1 MTAPRVVVTDF
12 DYPNL
17 DIERG
22 VLESAGVD
30 LESHCIKEGPELQAI
45 VAEAD
50 GVIVQYARITR
61 HVLDAMRRCR
71 VIARYGVGLD
81 TIDQPAA
88 RERGIRV
95 HNVPDYCTEEVADHA
110 MALMLSL
117 LRGTHTL
124 ANEVAASRWS
134 LASVRPLHRIRGQT
148 LGLIGCGRIGSAVA
162 VRAAGFGMRVI
173 GFDPLLDSATLAE
186 RGIEAAPFERVLA
199 EADVLSLHRPATL
212 DALPSLGPDEFA
224 RVKPGVVL
232 INTARGSLID
242 ERALREAVLDGRVR
256 AAGLDVLQVEPP
268 GPESLASLPGVIVTP
283 HAAWYSEESEVQLR
297 TTVATL
303 VRDAVLVP
311 PATG

>member
-1 MTAPRVVVTDF
+1 VTAPRVVVTDF
-12 DYPNL
+12 DYPDL

-22 VLESAGVD
+22 VLESAGID
-30 LESHCIKEGPELQAI
+30 LESHHIKEGPELQAI

-88 RERGIRV
+88 GERGIRV

-117 LRGTHTL
+117 LRGTYTL
-124 ANEVAASRWS
+124 ANEVAAGRWS

-186 RGIEAAPFERVLA
+186 RGIQAAPFERVLA
-199 EADVLSLHRPATL
+199 EADVLSLHRPA
-212 DALPSLGPDEFA
+212 ALEAPPALGSDEFA

-242 ERALREAVLDGRVR
+242 ERALREAVLDDRVR
-256 AAGLDVLQVEPP
+256 AAGLDVLHVEPP

-311 PATG
+311 PAGQ